1 MYYYL
6 RICLTSLV
14 YTLYSWCDDVNWLH
28 TLISNPQ
35 LPIYPP
41 STTRVLQPFALP
53 EGLQIA
59 AEPDASLL
67 VYESGATNLKVRQA
81 LDNRYILFHWAVV
94 GWCVGTLT
102 ANTDGRRK
110 KVDGKCPNFWAY
122 YEVDREERIHSLTLS
137 AYGQGGK
144 GSWVLLEPVA

>member
-1 MYYYL
+1 MADPRL
-6 RICLTSLV
+6 SPMHHCSCMSRA
-14 YTLYSWCDDVNWLH
+14 
-28 TLISNPQ
+28 
-35 LPIYPP
+35 PP
-41 STTRVLQPFALP
+41 HQP
-53 EGLQIA
+53 EGEIGSRQPLH
-59 AEPDASLL
+59 PLPLGGCGL
-67 VYESGATNLKVRQA
+67 VCGHAYS
-81 LDNRYILFHWAVV
+81 
-94 GWCVGTLT
+94 T